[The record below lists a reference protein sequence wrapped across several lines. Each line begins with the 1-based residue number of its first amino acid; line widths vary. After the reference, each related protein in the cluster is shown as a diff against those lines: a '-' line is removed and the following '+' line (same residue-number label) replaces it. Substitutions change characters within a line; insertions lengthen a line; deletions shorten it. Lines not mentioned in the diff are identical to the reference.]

1 MNLANR
7 ALSMFADRSLLSC
20 QSSGKGNVCGCDAY
34 VVINLRDSIKAQ
46 RFHEIS
52 NPVTKL

>member
-7 ALSMFADRSLLSC
+7 ALSMFSDRSLLSC